1 MPNVPGKGF
10 VYDQPAYDSVIVPI
24 AAAGAAVAALFAIPR
39 GQLIAAGIPK
49 TIRHTSLVQAGRLET
64 GNSLNITAISFNF
77 PSTAEAGALPTVAD
91 KRSIRAGSLRIVFG
105 GDTEFLKMP
114 LSHFP
119 SGGAGEVVVDGAVA
133 LNDVQNGVAVAQNK
147 YYLDNAL
154 VLSSQESVSV
164 FLENM
169 DAVVAPTEVQV
180 VLWGEAIRP
189 VR

>member
-1 MPNVPGKGF
+1 MPNVQGKGL
-10 VYDQPAYDSVIVPI
+10 VYDQPIYDTIILPI
-24 AAAGAAVAALFAIPR
+24 AAAGAAEGNFFATPR

-49 TIRHTSLVQAGRLET
+49 SIRHTNLVQAGRLEA
-64 GNSLNITAISFNF
+64 GNSLNVTAISFNF

-91 KRSIRAGSLRIVFG
+91 KRAIRAGSLLVVFG

-119 SGGAGEVVVDGAVA
+119 SGGAGEVVVDGTVA
-133 LNDVQNGVAVAQNK
+133 LNDVQNGVAVSQNK
-147 YYLDNAL
+147 YYLENPL

-164 FLENM
+164 FIENM
-169 DAVVAPTEVQV
+169 DAIVAPTEVQI